1 MKMLE
6 TSVKMTKGIFLIIM
20 TEPVEELRQP
30 EVVIPVTGV
39 LESPQTL
46 KISAKT
52 FAFITN

>member
-6 TSVKMTKGIFLIIM
+6 TSVKMMKGIVLIIM

-30 EVVIPVTGV
+30 GVVMAVTGV

-46 KISAKT
+46 KICAKDLCL
-52 FAFITN
+52 